1 MLQGKRA
8 KLIVQSPAV
17 VTRGRKVSA
26 SDQFV
31 VDVDMQSDRSLLDST
46 DDDKGIQFVLILSK
60 LFCNHSSNWS
70 MFMQD
75 IYLSRSQH
83 QD

>member
-1 MLQGKRA
+1 MLQGNRA
-8 KLIVQSPAV
+8 KLIIQSPAV

-46 DDDKGIQFVLILSK
+46 DDDKGI
-60 LFCNHSSNWS
+60 
-70 MFMQD
+70 
-75 IYLSRSQH
+75 
-83 QD
+83 